1 VRITYDRDANAAYI
15 HLTGDHLD
23 TGGNTVIAPAPE
35 GTNATAI
42 LDWKDGRLVG
52 IEVLD
57 ASERLHPD
65 LLNEAEDI
73 TTE

>member
-1 VRITYDRDANAAYI
+1 VRITYDRNANTAYI
-15 HLTGDHLD
+15 FLTGDQLD
-23 TGGNTVIAPAPE
+23 TGRNTVIAPAPE

-52 IEVLD
+52 IEILD

-73 TTE
+73 TSD